1 MGDIVDLA
9 SARGQRPNPSQTSF
23 KDAIAGSSGLRP
35 GPAQIV
41 LYTGVRYERHG
52 PDYEGPQPSPT
63 HS

>member
-9 SARGQRPNPSQTSF
+9 SARGQRPVPSQPSF
-23 KDAIAGSSGLRP
+23 KDALSRP

-52 PDYEGPQPSPT
+52 PDYEGPPPSPS